1 VRNIPN
7 FQKSGTKTK
16 KNHVG
21 GRFVDFKKSKK
32 HACFIF
38 SYVPGPIYFAGT
50 FGRRMCHFGNRKM
63 SASTGTGTPAR
74 APALHSCFFFPP
86 FFWLIPY
93 FMIPKTHKSNPV
105 SILKDPF
112 LHFDTPS
119 PFHSRSYLMI
129 PKIPKFK
136 QVRILNNPFHHFDT
150 IFANFEYKY

>member
-1 VRNIPN
+1 MLTSRSRRNTPVL
-7 FQKSGTKTK
+7 FFPMCR
-16 KNHVG
+16 
-21 GRFVDFKKSKK
+21 GRSTLPA
-32 HACFIF
+32 HSAGAC
-38 SYVPGPIYFAGT
+38 AT
-50 FGRRMCHFGNRKM
+50 LETAKCR
-63 SASTGTGTPAR
+63 PAR
-74 APALHSCFFFPP
+74 ARARRRGHRHCIPVFFFPP